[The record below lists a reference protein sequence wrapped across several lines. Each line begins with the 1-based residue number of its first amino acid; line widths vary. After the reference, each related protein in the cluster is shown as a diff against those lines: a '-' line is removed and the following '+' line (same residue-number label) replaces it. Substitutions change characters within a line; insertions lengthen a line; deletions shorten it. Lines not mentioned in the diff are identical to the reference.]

1 MARKDGK
8 VVGEKTIN
16 TAGSPCQIRLTPDK
30 TVLNADGKSLSF
42 ITVEVL
48 DKDGNLCPNAENQ
61 IFFNVE
67 GQGRIEGVD
76 NGSQFSMERY
86 KADNRKAFF
95 GKCMVVVR
103 SSKEAGQITVTAK
116 GVDLKDA
123 KVVLETK

>member
-1 MARKDGK
+1 
-8 VVGEKTIN
+8 
-16 TAGSPCQIRLTPDK
+16 
-30 TVLNADGKSLSF
+30 
-42 ITVEVL
+42 
-48 DKDGNLCPNAENQ
+48 
-61 IFFNVE
+61 
-67 GQGRIEGVD
+67 
-76 NGSQFSMERY
+76 MERY